1 MRLWGELAQ
10 VLVIAKC
17 RQCYSSF
24 AMTKRAT
31 CGTNTHLYLSGVP
44 ICLACVR
51 ELMRHASRAKRPQ
64 SRGPEHRRP
73 KHSIT

>member
-17 RQCYSSF
+17 RECYSSF
-24 AMTKRAT
+24 AMTKCAT

-51 ELMRHASRAKRPQ
+51 ELDATRKPSEKTTVAGARAQ
-64 SRGPEHRRP
+64 AA
-73 KHSIT
+73 